1 MGRLSNLFLNN
12 PIIYLA
18 RKMWHYSAGNRPT
31 VVLYI
36 TLFVVANLVGLL
48 EPLLIGK
55 MLNIVQLQGVNQ
67 NNITTLLLYPGLL
80 IGLHMI
86 VWACHGPARV
96 LECTNAFL
104 MRANYSQY
112 LLRGTMSLPIAWHT
126 DHHSGD
132 TIDKINKGTN
142 ALYNFSEDSFML
154 IETFVRLIG
163 SVIALVYFDFN
174 SLFTVTAMIVITVW
188 LIVKFDKVLVSQYRS
203 IFKFENTIA
212 AKVFDALSNI
222 TTVIILR
229 VEKLVLRALV
239 RRIHQP
245 FSLFVRNR
253 KLTEIKWFLVTMCTT
268 IMTFLVL
275 GSYLWD
281 RARLGAVVAVGTVY
295 ALYGYVQRIND
306 LFFRFAWMYGDIVWR
321 KTAVLNAEGLGT
333 EFKIDVQATK
343 DVVGATWKKL
353 SIKNL
358 DFSYHSKDGDAHL
371 DAVNLELHKGERV
384 ALIGHSGSG
393 KTTLLK
399 LMRGLYVPQRL
410 DLRLDGKT
418 MAKGFNDISATIALI
433 PQDPEIFATT
443 IKENIT
449 VGADHSLGE
458 IREYTDLSM
467 FTDVA
472 ERLPKKFNSS
482 IVEKGVNLSGGEK
495 QRLALSR
502 GLLACADKSIILL
515 DEPTSSIDLKNEK
528 QIYENIF
535 ARFSDRLIISS
546 IHRLHLLPL
555 FDRIILLENGQVI
568 ADGTFAKLSQ
578 SSGPFKDLWEKYQ
591 K

>member
-18 RKMWHYSAGNRPT
+18 RKMWHYSAGNQNA

-36 TLFVVANLVGLL
+36 ALFVTANLVGLL

-67 NNITTLLLYPGLL
+67 DNLVTLLLYPGLL

-96 LECTNAFL
+96 LETTNAFL
-104 MRANYSQY
+104 VRANYTHH
-112 LLRGTMSLPIAWHT
+112 LLEGTMALPMTWHT

-132 TIDKINKGTN
+132 TIDKIGKGTN
-142 ALYNFSEDSFML
+142 ALYSFTTDSFML
-154 IETFVRLIG
+154 IETLVRLIG
-163 SVIALVYFDFN
+163 SYIVLVYFN
-174 SLFTVTAMIVITVW
+174 LSSLYIVLVMIVITVW
-188 LIVKFDKVLVSQYRS
+188 VILRFDKVLVAQYKS
-203 IFKFENTIA
+203 LFKFDNTIA

-229 VEKLVLRALV
+229 VEKLVLKALT
-239 RRIHQP
+239 RRIRQP
-245 FSLFVRNR
+245 LDLFVKNS
-253 KLTEIKWFLVTMCTT
+253 KLNEIKWFWVTICTVL
-268 IMTFLVL
+268 MTFLVL
-275 GSYLWD
+275 GSYLWQQVHI
-281 RARLGAVVAVGTVY
+281 GAVVAIGTVY
-295 ALYGYVQRIND
+295 AIYGYVQRIND

-321 KTAVLNAEGLGT
+321 KTAVMNAEELAT
-333 EFKIDVQATK
+333 EFKAGTHVVK
-343 DVVGATWKKL
+343 DTIGATWKNL

-358 DFSYHSKDGDAHL
+358 NFSYHSNDGDAHL
-371 DAVNLELHKGERV
+371 DSLDLDLHKGERV

-399 LMRGLYVPQRL
+399 LMRGLYTPQRL
-410 DLRLDGKT
+410 DLRLDGKVMPT
-418 MAKGFNDISATIALI
+418 GFNDISTTIALI

-449 VGADHSLGE
+449 VGADHSLAE

-467 FTDVA
+467 FTDVV

-495 QRLALSR
+495 QRLALAR
-502 GLLACADKSIILL
+502 GLLACVDKSIILL

-535 ARFSDRLIISS
+535 ARFGDRLIISS

-555 FDRIILLENGQVI
+555 FDRIILLENGRII
-568 ADGTFAKLSQ
+568 ADGSFAKLSQ
-578 SSGPFKDLWEKYQ
+578 TSGPFKELWEKYQ